1 MAAEWA
7 AQPVLPDAAEVSL
20 HVPLGRAKLTKPVH
34 FCASFGC
41 MLFAR
46 CVPARS
52 DTSVFTCRVRSE
64 TPFSSATSG
73 PSALK
78 PHAQTQR
85 KTVTP
90 TTQRAAGTTLRES
103 SVGGRRTYDACWR
116 GCDASSRAHYV
127 LKTRPLGPC
136 ELIERPKA
144 SRSDST
150 QDGYTTPERLEQPFV
165 RAALE
170 DGERAVPTLCCYLLP
185 ARLNSLMSWRACNYG
200 KYRQEVDL
208 PSPSEPAKR

>member
-1 MAAEWA
+1 M
-7 AQPVLPDAAEVSL
+7 SL

-150 QDGYTTPERLEQPFV
+150 QDGYTTP
-165 RAALE
+165 RAAGTTLRE
-170 DGERAVPTLCCYLLP
+170 SSVGGRRTRCTNSMLLSPSRTPELPDELAGVQLREVPTG
-185 ARLNSLMSWRACNYG
+185 S
-200 KYRQEVDL
+200 
-208 PSPSEPAKR
+208 

>member
-1 MAAEWA
+1 M
-7 AQPVLPDAAEVSL
+7 PTVGGLMDFFVSGANL
-20 HVPLGRAKLTKPVH
+20 VPGALGR
-34 FCASFGC
+34 
-41 MLFAR
+41 
-46 CVPARS
+46 
-52 DTSVFTCRVRSE
+52 
-64 TPFSSATSG
+64 
-73 PSALK
+73 
-78 PHAQTQR
+78 R

-150 QDGYTTPERLEQPFV
+150 QDGYTTP
-165 RAALE
+165 RAAGTTLRE
-170 DGERAVPTLCCYLLP
+170 SSVGGSERAVPTLCCYFLP

>member
-1 MAAEWA
+1 
-7 AQPVLPDAAEVSL
+7 VSL

-136 ELIERPKA
+136 EPLKPHA
-144 SRSDST
+144 QT
-150 QDGYTTPERLEQPFV
+150 QRKTVTPRPERLEQPFV

-170 DGERAVPTLCCYLLP
+170 VGERAVPTLCCYLLP